1 MKHNLLNQERRAVCF
16 RACQCW
22 CSASILSYVTVCR
35 RLTKYLLTYLL
46 SVFFC
51 LFCPLMP
58 TGTVC
63 AVHRQTV
70 SGQPGKLIPRH
81 TGLTTPI
88 RREANSVR
96 SQGVRP
102 RAPGQTPP
110 VTSTLLLMHPVKSP
124 LDHMSSSDHKLLI
137 DYHYQCTVTSV
148 SNGWG
153 GFDLEGF

>member
-1 MKHNLLNQERRAVCF
+1 
-16 RACQCW
+16 
-22 CSASILSYVTVCR
+22 
-35 RLTKYLLTYLL
+35 
-46 SVFFC
+46 
-51 LFCPLMP
+51 MP

-148 SNGWG
+148 CNGWG
-153 GFDLEGF
+153 GFDLEGFWPEVAFEPGAFDREGKWLHGGVWPGTFDLDSVTDRQGTGASAVEMSRTCVYRSH